1 VLTEVTNAR
10 AKVGSVQLSAADA
23 NDPAKL
29 AQFQAAQGELSG
41 ALSRLLVVSENYPQL
56 KANESFQELQA
67 QLEGTENRITVAR
80 NRYIDAVKE
89 FNVTVREFPTNITA
103 NMFDFDVKPNFSVQ
117 NEAEISKAPTVT
129 FDTSTPS
136 QQQAPVEGAPSRGQL
151 VPRFLTGATS
161 PKEFL
166 DDLRGAAPRYSG
178 FNLLV
183 GGARALYYSS
193 NRGPNAP
200 AALAPGV
207 YGLSNHLL
215 DTPWPKLARTRKR
228 FEELLS
234 GADVAPEDLFTMLA
248 DREPALDDHLPSTGL
263 PPDWERVVSA
273 PFIVNERYGTRC
285 SSVLFVERN
294 GRTVLQE
301 RRFDAAGVQSGTSR
315 FEFKSVEVPEVWLE
329 ANDPAA
335 VATDPSFDSSPE

>member
-1 VLTEVTNAR
+1 MCLLVLAWKHHPRYRLILAGNRDEFHDRPAAPLNWWHDDPRILGGRDLKAQGTWLGVARSGRFGVVTNYR
-10 AKVGSVQLSAADA
+10 D
-23 NDPAKL
+23 
-29 AQFQAAQGELSG
+29 
-41 ALSRLLVVSENYPQL
+41 L
-56 KANESFQELQA
+56 KA
-67 QLEGTENRITVAR
+67 
-80 NRYIDAVKE
+80 
-89 FNVTVREFPTNITA
+89 
-103 NMFDFDVKPNFSVQ
+103 
-117 NEAEISKAPTVT
+117 
-129 FDTSTPS
+129 
-136 QQQAPVEGAPSRGQL
+136 PVDGAPSRGLL

-183 GGARALYYSS
+183 GGTRSLYYFS
-193 NRGPNAP
+193 NRGPNTP
-200 AALAPGV
+200 TALTPGV

-215 DTPWPKLARTRKR
+215 DTPWPKLARTRER
-228 FEELLS
+228 FTALLS
-234 GADVAPEDLFTMLA
+234 QSEIAPEDLFTMLA
-248 DREPALDDHLPSTGL
+248 DREQASAADLPSTGL
-263 PPDWERVVSA
+263 PEDWERVVSA

-329 ANDPAA
+329 ANDPG
-335 VATDPSFDSSPE
+335 

>member
-1 VLTEVTNAR
+1 MCLLVLAWKHHPRYRLVLAGNRDEFHDRPAAPLGWWQDDPRILAGRDLKAGGTWLGVARSGRFAVVTNYR
-10 AKVGSVQLSAADA
+10 D
-23 NDPAKL
+23 
-29 AQFQAAQGELSG
+29 
-41 ALSRLLVVSENYPQL
+41 
-56 KANESFQELQA
+56 LQA
-67 QLEGTENRITVAR
+67 PI
-80 NRYIDAVKE
+80 
-89 FNVTVREFPTNITA
+89 
-103 NMFDFDVKPNFSVQ
+103 
-117 NEAEISKAPTVT
+117 
-129 FDTSTPS
+129 
-136 QQQAPVEGAPSRGQL
+136 EGAPSRGHL

-183 GGARALYYSS
+183 GGARALYYFS

-215 DTPWPKLARTRKR
+215 DSPWPKLKRTRER
-228 FEELLS
+228 FEALL
-234 GADVAPEDLFTMLA
+234 AEPEINVEALFSMLA
-248 DREPALDDHLPSTGL
+248 DREPASEEQLPSTGL
-263 PPDWERVVSA
+263 PPDWERIVSA

-285 SSVLFVERN
+285 SSVLLVERN

-301 RRFDAAGVQSGTSR
+301 RRFDAAGVQTGMSR

-329 ANDPAA
+329 AGDSDESVDA
-335 VATDPSFDSSPE
+335 DPSFDSSPE